1 MKTKG
6 EIIMNIKKIGLS
18 ALAGSLAMVSAN
30 AVELAVSGK
39 TEITY
44 VSKSGDASTAG
55 NPFGMGNAITF
66 AGSGDMNGMTATYT
80 AVLQDGGTVGTNN
93 QTFASSSLMLDMGDM
108 GTVGFDQ
115 GVGAY
120 GFSTIDDKTPTA
132 YEESWHATSFSS
144 GGLGNTGGSSNVLGY
159 KNSMGG
165 FNLSV
170 EYSPDFNETTDN
182 GDGAV
187 AGAGSLGSNT
197 NFALTTSSLVEGLDV
212 GFGMGKNDDNRVT
225 DGSSQDG
232 SSVGGYANYSMGPL
246 TVGYTSTYSSGS
258 TAASAANAVTAY
270 GIAFNVNEN
279 LSISYN
285 EHENE
290 FKKTSTAASG
300 DGTTGQADVT
310 QESTGI
316 AAAYTMGAAALRIQN
331 NDVDNVG
338 GVVGTNEE
346 ITEVSLFLSF

>member
-115 GVGAY
+115 GVGEF
-120 GFSTIDDKTPTA
+120 GVSTIDDKMPYA
-132 YEESWHATSFSS
+132 YEEIWTYVGSSNGLRAAGGPNVIGYKNTFSGVNLSLELDPGHKTGAINGAS
-144 GGLGNTGGSSNVLGY
+144 GDGGSSGLG
-159 KNSMGG
+159 
-165 FNLSV
+165 
-170 EYSPDFNETTDN
+170 TTDSGYN
-182 GDGAV
+182 V
-187 AGAGSLGSNT
+187 
-197 NFALTTSSLVEGLDV
+197 ALTSSNAG
-212 GFGMGKNDDNRVT
+212 VT
-225 DGSSQDG
+225 YG
-232 SSVGGYANYSMGPL
+232 
-246 TVGYTSTYSSGS
+246 VGYGTEEHSDTSTNAQDDEFMTGFITYAIGGATIGYQQSEGNGGASG
-258 TAASAANAVTAY
+258 AASNQVEIM
-270 GIAFNVNEN
+270 GVSFSVNEN
-279 LSISYN
+279 LAVSMNQMDN
-285 EHENE
+285 EYGKSSATHI
-290 FKKTSTAASG
+290 TSE
-300 DGTTGQADVT
+300 TTGFGA
-310 QESTGI
+310 S
-316 AAAYTMGAAALRIQN
+316 YTMGSAAVRVLASEVEN
-331 NDVDNVG
+331 AGGAKSTDNKHV
-338 GVVGTNEE
+338 
-346 ITEVSLFLSF
+346 EVSLMLAF